1 MDNMDKPPD
10 SDPKTSSTPP
20 PTMNKQPS
28 NLTQDTTNPYYIH
41 PSENPTSVL
50 VTPVLTGNNYHSW
63 KRSFTMAIIS
73 KNKYGFLTGSISSP
87 LPGDPLFSAWEHC
100 NNLVLSWLFHSLSP
114 SITQSVLYFDTAS
127 SVWTDLKERFAQSD
141 LLRIAEL
148 QEEIYALKQGTL
160 SVTEFYTSLK
170 SLWEEL
176 DSSRPL
182 PVCSCPAT
190 SHRSQDFII
199 RFLKGLDE
207 RFSVVRSQILL
218 LDQLPP
224 ATRVFALVIQH
235 ERQLQVTAGILD
247 DPRSITAAVDSRHP
261 SQGRGRGR
269 SGFSSGKGRGS
280 FPSSAGRGGSSKFCT
295 HCGRSGHTIEVCY
308 SKHGFPPGHP
318 RHSGSPH
325 HSAAVAVTT
334 PPSIAPPVYDERAA
348 LGHVEGHTHQPN
360 PNPILDLSLAQQQAL
375 IALLKRT
382 ESPSSEY
389 RDNGSSN
396 QNGFLPNPKE
406 TFIFSKL

>member
-1 MDNMDKPPD
+1 
-10 SDPKTSSTPP
+10 
-20 PTMNKQPS
+20 MNNQPS

-50 VTPVLTGNNYHSW
+50 VTPVLTVNNYHSW
-63 KRSFTMAIIS
+63 NRFFTMAIIS

-87 LPGDPLFSAWEHC
+87 LPGDPLFSTWERC

-114 SITQSVLYFDTAS
+114 SITQSVLYFATAS

-190 SHRSQDFII
+190 FHRSQDFII
-199 RFLKGLDE
+199 RFLKDWMN
-207 RFSVVRSQILL
+207 
-218 LDQLPP
+218 DQLPP

-247 DPRSITAAVDSRHP
+247 DPRSITAAIDSRHP
-261 SQGRGRGR
+261 SQGRGRGC
-269 SGFSSGKGRGS
+269 FSSGKGRGG

-318 RHSGSPH
+318 RHSAESKPNFGPLTSPTTSS
-325 HSAAVAVTT
+325 HSTSQKDRV
-334 PPSIAPPVYDERAA
+334 
-348 LGHVEGHTHQPN
+348 
-360 PNPILDLSLAQQQAL
+360 SLFR
-375 IALLKRT
+375 I
-382 ESPSSEY
+382 
-389 RDNGSSN
+389 
-396 QNGFLPNPKE
+396 
-406 TFIFSKL
+406 

>member
-1 MDNMDKPPD
+1 MDNMDKPSN
-10 SDPKTSSTPP
+10 SDPKTPSTPP
-20 PTMNKQPS
+20 PTIDNQPS

-41 PSENPTSVL
+41 PSENPNSVL

-63 KRSFTMAIIS
+63 KRFLTMAIIS
-73 KNKYGFLTGSISSP
+73 KNKYGFLT
-87 LPGDPLFSAWEHC
+87 
-100 NNLVLSWLFHSLSP
+100 
-114 SITQSVLYFDTAS
+114 
-127 SVWTDLKERFAQSD
+127 ERFAQSD

-235 ERQLQVTAGILD
+235 ERQLQVTTGILD
-247 DPRSITAAVDSRHP
+247 DPRSITAAIDSRHP
-261 SQGRGRGR
+261 SQGCGRGR
-269 SGFSSGKGRGS
+269 NGFSSGKGRGG

-318 RHSGSPH
+318 RHSGSSH
-325 HSAAVAVTT
+325 HSAAVAVAT

-406 TFIFSKL
+406 TFIFSKF

>member
-1 MDNMDKPPD
+1 MDKPTD
-10 SDPKTSSTPP
+10 SDPKTPSTPRS
-20 PTMNKQPS
+20 TMNNQPS

-50 VTPVLTGNNYHSW
+50 VTSVLTGNNYHSW
-63 KRSFTMAIIS
+63 NRSFTMVIIS

-87 LPGDPLFSAWEHC
+87 LPGDPLFSTWERC

-114 SITQSVLYFDTAS
+114 SITQSVLYFATVS

-207 RFSVVRSQILL
+207 QFLIVRSQILL

-224 ATRVFALVIQH
+224 VTRVFALVIQH

-269 SGFSSGKGRGS
+269 CRGRFSSGNGRGG
-280 FPSSAGRGGSSKFCT
+280 FPSSAGCDGSFKFCT

-308 SKHGFPPGHP
+308 SKHGFPPGYP

-325 HSAAVAVTT
+325 HS
-334 PPSIAPPVYDERAA
+334 IM
-348 LGHVEGHTHQPN
+348 
-360 PNPILDLSLAQQQAL
+360 LSYMG
-375 IALLKRT
+375 IFLK
-382 ESPSSEY
+382 
-389 RDNGSSN
+389 
-396 QNGFLPNPKE
+396 
-406 TFIFSKL
+406 IFT